1 MCPPWSHLHTGN
13 HTDAHNGSESTA
25 GSLESENGT
34 EISFNYTLG
43 INCSFDELQMAA
55 NSIRSK

>member
-1 MCPPWSHLHTGN
+1 MCPPWSHLHNGN
-13 HTDAHNGSESTA
+13 HTDAHNGSESTTD
-25 GSLESENGT
+25 SLESDNGT
-34 EISFNYTLG
+34 EISFNDTLG